1 MEADHDG
8 RTMTTD
14 RRRGSVRGAR
24 RQVTVAAALV
34 AALVGGACAREADG
48 PDAAVGGDVGEFAAS
63 ERYLA
68 GVAAATEG
76 STYRMSMDMTMV
88 GEDSGGGFE
97 VGGTFMTGEVDGDRS
112 SMSMDMHD
120 MYADMADQ
128 FPAGEAP
135 PDAFLDADLTME
147 VITDGTT
154 GYLRAPYFAALGEM
168 ALDAGATRDDLG
180 PLADIAAL
188 GDEWGSIDLAEV
200 SASEVASAAG
210 GQTSDPRVFL
220 DLMAEGTDVH
230 ELGTESI
237 DGVETR
243 GLGATITF
251 ADLLESQG
259 TDVDDLRDDMVP
271 DDVGS
276 VPDEFDGALDA
287 MFALEIPVEAW
298 IDGDDRVR
306 RVVLDMR
313 MTELFERMAE
323 ATDEQ
328 MEEGGLT
335 ITMTMDFTDYGDDTI
350 AIEVPTDAVD
360 VTDEFRAL
368 VEDGGP
374 ALGAGASPFGST

>member
-1 MEADHDG
+1 
-8 RTMTTD
+8 MTTD
-14 RRRGSVRGAR
+14 RRRDGAR
-24 RQVTVAAALV
+24 GGRRRATGAAALV
-34 AALVGGACAREADG
+34 AVLVGGACAQEADG
-48 PDAAVGGDVGEFAAS
+48 PDAAIGGDAGEFAAS
-63 ERYLA
+63 EQYLA

-76 STYRMSMDMTMV
+76 SSYRMSMDMTMV
-88 GEDSGGGFE
+88 GEDAGGSFE
-97 VGGTFMTGEVDGDRS
+97 VGGTFMTGEVDGDRT
-112 SMSMDMHD
+112 SMSMDMHELF
-120 MYADMADQ
+120 ADMADQ
-128 FPAGEAP
+128 FPADEAP

-147 VITDGTT
+147 VVTDGTT

-180 PLADIAAL
+180 PLADIATL

-200 SASEVASAAG
+200 SPSQVANAAG

-230 ELGTESI
+230 DLGTEAI

-251 ADLLESQG
+251 AELLESQG
-259 TDVDDLRDDMVP
+259 TDVDDFRDDMVP
-271 DDVGS
+271 EGVES
-276 VPDEFDGALDA
+276 VPDELDDALDA
-287 MFALEIPVEAW
+287 MLALEIPVQAW

-306 RVVLDMR
+306 RVVLEMR
-313 MTELFERMAE
+313 MTELVERMAE
-323 ATDEQ
+323 AAGEQ

-335 ITMTMDFTDYGDDTI
+335 MTMTMDFTDYGDDTI

-374 ALGAGASPFGST
+374 AMGAGPAPFGTT